1 MFFKF
6 NFNFVALSGVEAIK
20 LLIIML
26 NKYLLFFISI
36 ILYSCSSSTE
46 TKKDNTLTSVPLSYA
61 KRFTVKTSSDFTVLE
76 LQGNKN
82 DSDVTATFVL
92 YKNQKPDY
100 AKGAYYIKTPV
111 ARVASMSSIYT
122 TMIAELN
129 CEDKIVAIDNV
140 DYYNNLFIQEHVKK
154 GTINELSKGPQIDIE
169 KTVALNPD
177 LFLTFGMGSPKDDVD
192 KKLVQSSIPIAISI
206 DHLEETPLARAEWI
220 KFFAYFFNKE
230 TTADSL
236 FKITEKKYN
245 DLKTIA
251 LKTTKKPSVLTEIK
265 YGDAWYIPAGKSFIA
280 HLIEDAGGD
289 YFWKEDTKTGSSAQ
303 SFETVYAK
311 AKDCDIW
318 INLYNLNSKKEL
330 LSYDERYGLFKA
342 CQNNQLYNNNKTQNA
357 LGYSNYWETGITH
370 PEDVLAD
377 LIAIFTPTLMP
388 NHEFIFYKKLE

>member
-1 MFFKF
+1 MF
-6 NFNFVALSGVEAIK
+6 
-20 LLIIML
+20 
-26 NKYLLFFISI
+26 NKYILLFILAI
-36 ILYSCSSSTE
+36 IFYSCDTNTE
-46 TKKDNTLTSVPLSYA
+46 TKKETDLNSVSLSYA
-61 KRFTVKTSSDFTVLE
+61 KRFTIKTSSDFSVLE
-76 LQGNKN
+76 LHGNKN
-82 DSDVTATFVL
+82 DSNVTATFVL
-92 YKNQKPDY
+92 YKNQKPNYSKD
-100 AKGAYYIKTPV
+100 AYYIKTPV
-111 ARVASMSSIYT
+111 NRVASMSSIYT

-129 CEDKIVAIDNV
+129 CENKIVAIDNV
-140 DYYNNLFIQEHVKK
+140 DYYNNVFIQQQVKK
-154 GTINELSKGPQIDIE
+154 GTIIELSKGPQIDIE

-230 TTADSL
+230 NMADSL
-236 FKITEKKYN
+236 FQITEKKYN
-245 DLKTIA
+245 DLKKMA
-251 LKTTKKPSVLTEIK
+251 LKSTKKPSVLTEIK

-303 SFETVYAK
+303 SFETVYTK

-318 INLYNLNSKKEL
+318 INLYNLNTKKEL

-342 CQNNQLYNNNKTQNA
+342 CKNNQLYNNNKTQNA

-370 PEDVLAD
+370 PEDVLGD
-377 LIAIFTPTLMP
+377 LMAIFSPTLMV
-388 NHEFIFYKKLE
+388 NHSFVYYKKLD

>member
-1 MFFKF
+1 MF
-6 NFNFVALSGVEAIK
+6 NK
-20 LLIIML
+20 LVLFLI
-26 NKYLLFFISI
+26 FII
-36 ILYSCSSSTE
+36 YSCSPNAE
-46 TKKDNTLTSVPLSYA
+46 TKKGATLTSVSLSYA
-61 KRFTVKTSSDFTVLE
+61 KRFTIKTSADFSVLE
-76 LQGNKN
+76 LHGNKN

-92 YKNQKPDY
+92 YRNQKPDY
-100 AKGAYYIKTPV
+100 KKDAYYIKTPV
-111 ARVASMSSIYT
+111 TRVASMSSIYT
-122 TMIAELN
+122 TMIAELSSL
-129 CEDKIVAIDNV
+129 DKIVAIDNV
-140 DYYNNLFIQEHVKK
+140 DYYNNLFIQEQVKK
-154 GTINELSKGPQIDIE
+154 GTITELSKGPQIDIE

-192 KKLVQSSIPIAISI
+192 KKLVQSNIPIAVSI

-230 TTADSL
+230 SIADSL

-245 DLKTIA
+245 DLKSIA
-251 LKTTKKPSVLTEIK
+251 LKTTKKPAVLTEIK

-289 YFWKEDTKTGSSAQ
+289 YFWKEDTKTGQ
-303 SFETVYAK
+303 SFETVYTK

-342 CQNNQLYNNNKTQNA
+342 CKDKQLYNNNKIQNT

-377 LIAIFTPTLMP
+377 LIAIFSPTLMP
-388 NHEFIFYKKLE
+388 NHTFNYYKKLE

>member
-1 MFFKF
+1 MFIRLLAF
-6 NFNFVALSGVEAIK
+6 FVSIVVLS
-20 LLIIML
+20 
-26 NKYLLFFISI
+26 
-36 ILYSCSSSTE
+36 SCSPSAE
-46 TKKDNTLTSVPLSYA
+46 TKKDNSLISVPLSYA
-61 KRFTVKTSSDFTVLE
+61 KRFTIKTSSDITVLE
-76 LQGNKN
+76 LHGNKN
-82 DSDVTATFVL
+82 DSNVTATFVL
-92 YKNQKPDY
+92 YKNQKPY
-100 AKGAYYIKTPV
+100 YSKEAYYIKTPV
-111 ARVASMSSIYT
+111 NRVASMSSIYT
-122 TMIAELN
+122 TMIGELN
-129 CEDKIVAIDNV
+129 CQNKIVAIDNV
-140 DYYNNLFIQEHVKK
+140 DYYNNSFIQQQVRNVS
-154 GTINELSKGPQIDIE
+154 IIELSKGPQIDIE
-169 KTVALNPD
+169 KAVGLNPD

-192 KKLVQSSIPIAISI
+192 KKLVQSTIPIAISI

-220 KFFAYFFNKE
+220 KFFACFFNKE
-230 TTADSL
+230 NLADSL

-251 LKTTKKPSVLTEIK
+251 LKTIKKPSVLTEIK

-342 CQNNQLYNNNKTQNA
+342 CKNNQLYNNNKTQNA

-377 LIAIFTPTLMP
+377 LIAIFSPTLMP
-388 NHEFIFYKKLE
+388 NHTFNYYKKLE

>member
-1 MFFKF
+1 MF
-6 NFNFVALSGVEAIK
+6 NK
-20 LLIIML
+20 LV
-26 NKYLLFFISI
+26 LFFISI
-36 ILYSCSSSTE
+36 AFYACSPNAE
-46 TKKDNTLTSVPLSYA
+46 TKNDVALTSIPLSYA
-61 KRFTVKTSSDFTVLE
+61 KRFTIKTSSDFSVLE
-76 LQGNKN
+76 LHGNKN

-100 AKGAYYIKTPV
+100 VKDAYYIKTPV
-111 ARVASMSSIYT
+111 TRFASMSSIYT

-129 CEDKIVAIDNV
+129 CEDKIIAVDNV
-140 DYYNNLFIQEHVKK
+140 DYYNNLFIQQQVKK
-154 GTINELSKGPQIDIE
+154 GTIAELSKGPQIDIE

-192 KKLVQSSIPIAISI
+192 KKLAQSKIPIAVSI

-230 TTADSL
+230 SLADSL
-236 FKITEKKYN
+236 FQITEKKYKN
-245 DLKTIA
+245 LKTLA
-251 LKTTKKPSVLTEIK
+251 QSSTHKPSVLTEIK

-318 INLYNLNSKKEL
+318 INLYNLNFKKEL

-342 CQNNQLYNNNKTQNA
+342 CKTEQLYNNNKIQNA

-377 LIAIFTPTLMP
+377 LIAIFSPTLMP
-388 NHEFIFYKKLE
+388 NHTFNYYKKLE

>member
-1 MFFKF
+1 MF
-6 NFNFVALSGVEAIK
+6 
-20 LLIIML
+20 
-26 NKYLLFFISI
+26 NKYILLFIPAI
-36 ILYSCSSSTE
+36 IFYSCYTATE
-46 TKKDNTLTSVPLSYA
+46 TKKDAELNFVPLSYA
-61 KRFTVKTSSDFTVLE
+61 KRFTIKTSSDFSVLE
-76 LQGNKN
+76 LHGNKN
-82 DSDVTATFVL
+82 DSNVTATFVL
-92 YKNQKPDY
+92 YKNQKPNYSKDD
-100 AKGAYYIKTPV
+100 YYIKTPV
-111 ARVASMSSIYT
+111 NRVASLSSIYT

-129 CEDKIVAIDNV
+129 CENKIVAIDNV
-140 DYYNNLFIQEHVKK
+140 DYYNNVFVQQQVKK
-154 GTINELSKGPQIDIE
+154 GTISELSKGPQVDIE

-230 TTADSL
+230 NMADSL

-245 DLKTIA
+245 DLKNMA
-251 LKTTKKPSVLTEIK
+251 LKATKKPSVLTEIK

-303 SFETVYAK
+303 SFETVYTK
-311 AKDCDIW
+311 AKECDVW
-318 INLYNLNSKKEL
+318 INLYNLNTKKEL

-342 CQNNQLYNNNKTQNA
+342 CKNNQLYNNNKTQNA

-370 PEDVLAD
+370 PEDVLGD
-377 LIAIFTPTLMP
+377 LIAIFSPTLMP
-388 NHEFIFYKKLE
+388 NHEFVYYKKLE